1 LKPLPPE
8 SEDTSA
14 ANGTDLPSQPSG
26 VSFSQPVTTNA
37 APVNSVEG
45 EVIDLYQH
53 NASGLF
59 RFAEALVRDREM
71 AQDALQEVFLRYF
84 VARSSGQE
92 IQNGKAWLYRVTR
105 NYLLDRVK
113 EAAFKNKAS
122 LEEAEVIPDGSSD
135 PEQQYLR
142 AFTRKQ
148 ILRVLAPRELE
159 CLQLRAEGF
168 DYQEIAKILGVRSG
182 TVGATLAR
190 ALSKIRKTLNPSGDH
205 P

>member
-1 LKPLPPE
+1 MKPRLPE
-8 SEDTSA
+8 SEDHST
-14 ANGTDLPSQPSG
+14 ANGTELPSQPSD
-26 VSFSQPVTTNA
+26 VPFSQPITTTR
-37 APVNSVEG
+37 APLNSVEG

-59 RFAEALVRDREM
+59 RFAEVLVRDREV

-84 VARSSGQE
+84 VARSTGQE
-92 IQNGKAWLYRVTR
+92 IQNGKAWLYRVVR
-105 NYLLDRVK
+105 NYLLDRMK
-113 EAAFKNKAS
+113 ESAFRNRVS
-122 LEEAEVIPDGSSD
+122 LEEAEVIPDGSGD

-142 AFTRKQ
+142 ALTRKQ

-168 DYQEIAKILGVRSG
+168 DYQEIAKILGVRCG

-205 P
+205 L

>member
-8 SEDTSA
+8 SEDYSA
-14 ANGTDLPSQPSG
+14 ANGTESPNHPASLP
-26 VSFSQPVTTNA
+26 FSQPLTATE
-37 APVNSVEG
+37 APLNSVEG
-45 EVIDLYQH
+45 EVIDLYQD

-59 RFAEALVRDREM
+59 RFAEALVRNREM

-105 NYLLDRVK
+105 NYLLDRMK

-135 PEQQYLR
+135 PEQQ
-142 AFTRKQ
+142 
-148 ILRVLAPRELE
+148 
-159 CLQLRAEGF
+159 
-168 DYQEIAKILGVRSG
+168 
-182 TVGATLAR
+182 
-190 ALSKIRKTLNPSGDH
+190 
-205 P
+205 